1 MFGCEVSLTA
11 GEQKESFQAVISDTL
26 GEECNYETLKT
37 IHDNLNM
44 LMEEHKDDPDN
55 REVKQLLERSGVE
68 DEKLSDFDT
77 AYDNAVGEDTSL
89 MASNLVNTRR
99 FEIKTPL
106 ITIQVSPEYA
116 DLVETRIVDGKK
128 CLVITVDDNV
138 TVNGIPAKT
147 MELDE

>member
-1 MFGCEVSLTA
+1 MGIL
-11 GEQKESFQAVISDTL
+11 VIL
-26 GEECNYETLKT
+26 CIAQFL
-37 IHDNLNM
+37 
-44 LMEEHKDDPDN
+44 
-55 REVKQLLERSGVE
+55 
-68 DEKLSDFDT
+68 
-77 AYDNAVGEDTSL
+77 
-89 MASNLVNTRR
+89 ASNLVNTRR

-147 MELDE
+147 MDLDE